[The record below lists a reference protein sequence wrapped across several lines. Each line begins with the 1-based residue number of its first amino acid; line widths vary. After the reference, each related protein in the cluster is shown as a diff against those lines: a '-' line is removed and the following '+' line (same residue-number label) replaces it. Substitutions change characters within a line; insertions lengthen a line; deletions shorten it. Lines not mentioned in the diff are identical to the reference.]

1 MSRLAVA
8 LVCLAAG
15 AARAAP
21 VETTTTPYP
30 GVTHVR
36 WTDAAGAETNVEVK
50 VVAGKPIVVP

>member
-21 VETTTTPYP
+21 VETTTTPSP

-36 WTDAAGAETNVEVK
+36 WTDAACPRPRWGAD
-50 VVAGKPIVVP
+50 GKCSVG